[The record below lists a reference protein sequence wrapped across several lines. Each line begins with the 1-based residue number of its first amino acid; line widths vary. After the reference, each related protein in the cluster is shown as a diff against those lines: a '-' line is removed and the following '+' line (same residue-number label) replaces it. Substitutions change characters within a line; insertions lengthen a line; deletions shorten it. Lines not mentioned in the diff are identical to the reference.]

1 MQRLHIE
8 IALRPRTRRALITT
22 VLILQAGVLM
32 AATLTI
38 DTWARSSAHLHGVT
52 ADRLFLFVLTIS
64 LAILT
69 LSGAVFYMLS
79 KRYKDSLEDTNEN
92 LECEIQ
98 RQLVSGLARRDAMIY
113 GLARLADYRD
123 TDTGQHLERIGR
135 FATLL
140 AHEIRPSHDEIDD
153 PWIER
158 LALASSLHDI
168 GKVGIP
174 DSILL
179 KPGKLNDDERAVM
192 ERHTIIGADTLIS
205 IRDRIGSDAFID
217 MAIDIALAHHER
229 WDGTGYPFG
238 ISGQEIPLS
247 ARLVALADVYDALT
261 SPRVYKP
268 AMSHGRAAEIIREGR
283 GTHFDPRV
291 VDAFDAV
298 EDAFDLVRERKHDGL
313 SRLSIDDEPMD
324 LARRYLTERR
334 RAA

>member
-1 MQRLHIE
+1 MQRLPIE
-8 IALRPRTRRALITT
+8 IGLRPRTRRALMTT

-38 DTWARSSAHLHGVT
+38 DTWARSSAHLPVAT
-52 ADRLFLFVLTIS
+52 ADRLFVFVLTVS

-69 LSGAVFYMLS
+69 LSGAVFFMVS
-79 KRYKDSLEDTNEN
+79 KRYTDSLEDANEN
-92 LECEIQ
+92 LEREIE

-123 TDTGQHLERIGR
+123 TDTGEHLDRIGH

-140 AHEIRPSHDEIDD
+140 ARQVRPSHDQIDD

-158 LALASSLHDI
+158 LVLASSLHDI

-179 KPGKLNDDERAVM
+179 KPGKLNEDERAVI
-192 ERHTIIGADTLIS
+192 ERHTIIGADTLIA

-238 ISGQEIPLS
+238 LSGEDIPLS

-268 AMSHGRAAEIIREGR
+268 AMDHGRAAEIIREGR
-283 GTHFDPRV
+283 GTHFDPRI

-298 EDAFDLVRERKHDGL
+298 EDAFDRVRAHKHDGL
-313 SRLSIDDEPMD
+313 SRLMIDDEPMD